1 MTYVSIIKD
10 RLQNACE
17 LASTTLHQ
25 SQQQMKKRYDKNT
38 ILRTFDPGGKV
49 LIFLPITGQPLSARY
64 YGPYEIES
72 RQNELNYVVK
82 TPDRRKPKQLC
93 HINLIKVYHSK
104 ESDKVPINTVGVVIP
119 LPETEHNKD
128 DYDIGTDL
136 RLRNS
141 ELLNSLEVKLDH
153 LESEQQ
159 SELTHTI
166 RQYCDLFPDGPTETS
181 IVYHDVEIGDA
192 APIKQHPYRVNPIK
206 LKAMREEI
214 KYMLQ
219 NGIIEFSN
227 SDFSSPSMLVSK
239 P

>member
-17 LASTTLHQ
+17 LASITLHQ

-38 ILRTFDPGGKV
+38 TLRTFEPGGKV
-49 LIFLPITGQPLSARY
+49 LIFLPIPGQSLSARY
-64 YGPYEIES
+64 YGPYEIEW

-82 TPDRRKPKQLC
+82 TPHRRKPKQLC
-93 HINLIKVYHSK
+93 HINLIKVYHSR

-119 LPETEHNKD
+119 LTETEHNKD

-141 ELLNSLEVKLDH
+141 ELLNSFEVKLDH

-159 SELTHTI
+159 SELTDTI
-166 RQYCDLFPDGPTETS
+166 RQYCDLFPDVHHNYRS
-181 IVYHDVEIGDA
+181 QL
-192 APIKQHPYRVNPIK
+192 IKAK
-206 LKAMREEI
+206 LQITLMI
-214 KYMLQ
+214 
-219 NGIIEFSN
+219 
-227 SDFSSPSMLVSK
+227 
-239 P
+239 